1 MRRVPYPR
9 SSSCVALLRE
19 RGLYGPEGAQVLL
32 DEPIRLLED
41 LKRMA
46 LEATVREEASAPI
59 GGGSMTGVG

>member
-1 MRRVPYPR
+1 
-9 SSSCVALLRE
+9 VALLRE